1 MIRAP
6 VMDTAPHAAT
16 PHPRGP
22 KACAPPPPAT
32 QPPQGGIHDR
42 RSERL
47 LRAWEHGR
55 SERGASAVELAM
67 LTPLLIIIIA
77 GTIQFAM
84 LYHARHVALAAAQA
98 GARVARATAGQPGAA
113 WEQPAREKTVAYL
126 RAIGPNLLEAPQ
138 PLLLRRFAGG
148 QLVDVG
154 VEVRGTAVR
163 VIPFLTLRVDEQSR
177 GPVERFIPD
186 N

>member
-1 MIRAP
+1 
-6 VMDTAPHAAT
+6 VN
-16 PHPRGP
+16 
-22 KACAPPPPAT
+22 K
-32 QPPQGGIHDR
+32 
-42 RSERL
+42 RL
-47 LRAWEHGR
+47 LRVWEHGQR
-55 SERGASAVELAM
+55 ERGASAVELAM

-77 GTIQFAM
+77 ATIQFAM

-113 WEQPAREKTVAYL
+113 WEAPARTKTMEYL
-126 RAIGPNLLEAPQ
+126 RSIGPNLLEAPH
-138 PLLLRRFAGG
+138 PVLLQRFAGG

-154 VEVRGTAVR
+154 VEVQGTAVR
-163 VIPFLTLRVDEQSR
+163 VIPFLTLQVDEQSR